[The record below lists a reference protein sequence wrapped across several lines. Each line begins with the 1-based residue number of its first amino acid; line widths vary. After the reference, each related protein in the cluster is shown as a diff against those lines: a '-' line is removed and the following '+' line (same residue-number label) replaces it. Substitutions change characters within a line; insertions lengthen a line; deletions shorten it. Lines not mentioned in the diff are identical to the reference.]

1 MANKRHIKSNRF
13 TGVYFENLENGDK
26 SYYITF
32 KDENNKLK
40 WLKIGLHSEGIR
52 EPFCYQ
58 KRNEYVTKIRLG
70 EAVQH
75 KAARKSKLTFGEV
88 FKEYIESIRA
98 TKKSFEKDET
108 NYNLY
113 LSHLKD
119 KDIGLMDHKEF
130 ESLRDKLVI
139 EKRLSDRSI
148 NYVLATAR
156 QIYTYAIK
164 NNYYKEVNPLSK
176 VKMLKL
182 DNAKIGFFTK
192 EEAEQVITFFEKYN
206 KLLYRLTVLLLHTG
220 GRFSEVASLTWNDIN
235 LNQKSIYFKKTKDG
249 NARHIAMSERVEKII
264 AELKQEQINE
274 LVIPSPVTQK
284 QIGQMPKQ
292 WQEAVDSIIEG
303 NRSRG
308 KAKLTTH
315 SLRHTH
321 ASWLA
326 IEGLDIAHIK
336 EQLGHKSIAT
346 TMRYAHLIP
355 NKRNETTKKIF

>member
-1 MANKRHIKSNRF
+1 MSRIKTRF
-13 TGVYFENLENGDK
+13 TGVYYRETSDK
-26 SYYITF
+26 DKVYYITF
-32 KDENNKLK
+32 KDENGKNKE
-40 WLKIGLHSEGIR
+40 LKIGKFSEGIR
-52 EPFCYQ
+52 ENYCNQ

-75 KAARKSKLTFGEV
+75 KAARKSKLPFGEV

-98 TKKSFEKDET
+98 TKKSFQNDIS
-108 NYNLY
+108 NFNLY

-119 KDIGLMDHKEF
+119 KDIGLMDHRDF
-130 ESLRDKLVI
+130 ESLRDNLVS
-139 EKRLSDRSI
+139 EKRLSNKSI
-148 NYVLATAR
+148 NDILATAR
-156 QIYTYAIK
+156 QAYNYAIK

-192 EEAEQVITFFEKYN
+192 EEAEKIINHFKEHN

-326 IEGLDIAHIK
+326 IRGLDIAHIK
-336 EQLGHKSIAT
+336 EQLGHKSIST

-355 NKRNETTKKIF
+355 NKRHDFTKDEFV